1 MPLSD
6 QIAQNYSSLH
16 HQFATT
22 AHNAL
27 FKHLPFVFGQDS
39 TATTPEQKDRY
50 NGIIRL
56 PRGFVAQ
63 FKFTHDTFGPLILT
77 FVTHD
82 PDNLGTFDPATG
94 DFVMTEANLK
104 GQAYLVSALPAS
116 APFTLFQDAIGQHFK
131 KIQAYSADL
140 NLLGHTEY
148 VFDDAA
154 DDKDLLFFSFLS
166 RHIAYGIMERT
177 QSDYRARALMGK
189 GRLDFE
195 TPTLTNIL
203 PKDMS
208 QKGNGYSRQIIKLM
222 HQMEKEGW
230 TESFPHTEAALRAVV
245 NDWNWRVSRLWNN
258 QNLNPSIL
266 FRLQRSIDLAFQKR
280 LHRPLITAAIVA
292 SALEIFAGDR
302 ALTKNLMISVATA
315 ASSEF
320 LAKFSEDAF
329 QKVYKWFVKQS
340 DISHEISLK
349 ESTARDFAPYLFDA
363 RHRDSD
369 RPAKKIDPVY
379 AGKIVRLKA
388 IDDLGATDIHLPFDD
403 VIPVDPSKIR
413 PQDMWMANW
422 YNEIFGN
429 VSRMIN
435 PHSFMVR
442 SQNGLVSVVIN
453 DPPEDKEFGKSN
465 ITTIYT
471 THVDLD
477 DAPPKI
483 KQAKGILGKLKDA
496 FDAVAHATGW
506 KQDRG
511 SHVSYTP
518 NYTDAAQSVTGRVK
532 KITINRRDSAV
543 NSEWLDHESAAAEI
557 LQAVDLKKWE
567 TATADEKVFYGMGKP
582 VNGARRLRR
591 ALGLPPVPES
601 KVA

>member
-1 MPLSD
+1 MSLHN
-6 QIAQNYSSLH
+6 QIALDYSSLH
-16 HQFATT
+16 HQFART
-22 AHNAL
+22 AHNAYY
-27 FKHLPFVFGQDS
+27 KHLPFVFGQDS

-63 FKFTHDTFGPLILT
+63 FKLNHDVFGPLILT

-82 PDNLGTFDPATG
+82 PDNLGTFNPATG
-94 DFVMTEANLK
+94 EFVMTEDNLK
-104 GQAYLVSALPAS
+104 GQTYLVSALPAS

-140 NLLGHTEY
+140 NLLGHTDY
-148 VFDDAA
+148 VHDTAA
-154 DDKDLLFFSFLS
+154 EEQDLLFFSFLS

-177 QSDYRARALMGK
+177 QTDYRARALLGK

-203 PKDMS
+203 PQDMS
-208 QKGNGYSRQIIKLM
+208 EKGNGYARQVIKLM
-222 HQMEKEGW
+222 HQIEKAGW

-266 FRLQRSIDLAFQKR
+266 FRVQRSIDLAFQKR

-302 ALTKNLMISVATA
+302 ALTKNLMISIATA

-320 LAKFSEDAF
+320 LSKFSEDAF
-329 QKVYKWFVKQS
+329 QKVYNWFVKQS
-340 DISHEISLK
+340 DLSHEISLK
-349 ESTARDFAPYLFDA
+349 DVTARDYAAQLFDA

-379 AGKIVRLKA
+379 AGKIIRLKA

-403 VIPVDPSKIR
+403 VIPVDPSKTH
-413 PQDMWMANW
+413 PHDLWMANW

-435 PHSFMVR
+435 PNSFMVR

-465 ITTIYT
+465 VTHIYT

-477 DAPPKI
+477 GKPPKL
-483 KQAKGILGKLKDA
+483 KQSHGLLGKLKAAYDS
-496 FDAVAHATGW
+496 VAHATGW
-506 KQDRG
+506 KQDQG
-511 SHVSYTP
+511 NHVSYTP
-518 NYTDAAQSVTGRVK
+518 NYVDAAQSLNGRTK
-532 KITINRRDSAV
+532 KITINRRDSMFT
-543 NSEWLDHESAAAEI
+543 SEWLAPEAAAAEI
-557 LQAVDLKKWE
+557 IKAVDLTQRD
-567 TATADEKVFYGMGKP
+567 TAPKSEKIFYGLGKP
-582 VNGARRLRR
+582 RNGERRLRR
-591 ALGLPPVPES
+591 ALGLPPVPELTAS
-601 KVA
+601 